1 MIDVEDSIAGNGKG
15 ICKVYWHFHP
25 EVTIEINSKNTVSI
39 ARSGKVIGRIQIKSG
54 KPVLLKKTETLYSK
68 YYTHLSTKHTLVIE
82 FHKSQRNAKV
92 NTILNFE

>member
-1 MIDVEDSIAGNGKG
+1 MVDIADSITGNGKG

-25 EVTIEINSKNTVSI
+25 EVTIEINSKSAVSI
-39 ARSGKVIGRIQIKSG
+39 TKSGKVIGQIQIKSE
-54 KPVLLKKTETLYSK
+54 KPVSLKKIDTLYSK

-92 NTILNFE
+92 NTILKFE